1 LAVVIKLEARV
12 TSRMIFISPQMT
24 RQTKV
29 ARKKQKG
36 VLADAF

>member
-1 LAVVIKLEARV
+1 
-12 TSRMIFISPQMT
+12 MIFISPQMT